1 MKDDYTI
8 ISYHG
13 HDIKVHEYDEHVYL
27 ETTLHQMGESVNIG
41 QCYNIKRGDY
51 TPNEYRAEL
60 EKLMDRFL
68 NFYEGLK

>member
-27 ETTLHQMGESVNIG
+27 ETTLYQMGESVKIG
-41 QCYNIKRGDY
+41 QCYNIKRDDY
-51 TPNEYRAEL
+51 TPNEYRTEI
-60 EKLMDRFL
+60 KNLMDRFL
-68 NFYEGLK
+68 NFYEGCK